1 MSWLDKIK
9 SAFSFGAGVAAAPI
23 NPVSAVANAVG
34 NVAGAVKAGEELA
47 DHTKLLHAGQA
58 EGVEADAAKTEERVA
73 AAGAAHGDQQL
84 RNSVEATRFRD

>member
-9 SAFSFGAGVAAAPI
+9 GALGLAAGAAPI

-47 DHTKLLHAGQA
+47 DHTKLLNAGKA
-58 EGVEADAAKTEERVA
+58 EGTLDDVAKTEERVA
-73 AAGAAHGDQQL
+73 DAARARDDDGL
-84 RNSVEATRFRD
+84 RDSVAKTRFRD